1 MKHLEN
7 NKRLF
12 LDMQEHP
19 EKYSDEQLETMM
31 DDIDRVVDPEDVWQR
46 LFASKTFTGNIF
58 EKKVI
63 YKTRHSHQWRKIA
76 AIFIGIIFFAGI
88 ALAAIRILSLKRKTP
103 DVTDSKGVN
112 QEQVLSPEQIP
123 SSLTARETTDT
134 ITNMNDTAYTVFFDN
149 ASLDSILNVVAS
161 NNNTT
166 VVFLD
171 EETRHK
177 KMIMT
182 WQPDAP
188 LDSFLDRLNAFD
200 GLNLH
205 LQNDTIV
212 VEQIKEGEG
221 MQ

>member
-12 LDMQEHP
+12 LDMLEHP
-19 EKYSDEQLETMM
+19 EKYSGEQLETMM
-31 DDIDRVVDPEDVWQR
+31 DDIDRVVDAEDVWQR
-46 LFASKTFTGNIF
+46 LFVSKTFTGNKF
-58 EKKVI
+58 EKKGN
-63 YKTRHSHQWRKIA
+63 YKTLYSHQWRKIA
-76 AIFIGIIFFAGI
+76 AIFIGIIFIAGI
-88 ALAAIRILSLKRKTP
+88 AFAAIRIFGLKRKTP
-103 DVTDSKGVN
+103 DVTDSNGVN
-112 QEQVLSPEQIP
+112 QEQVMSPEQIP

-134 ITNMNDTAYTVFFDN
+134 ITNMNDTADTVFFDN

-161 NNNTT
+161 NYNTN

-188 LDSFLDRLNAFD
+188 LGYFLDRLNAFD

-212 VEQIKEGEG
+212 VEQIKEGEDE
-221 MQ
+221 Q